1 MQWTCCSCNFSP
13 KFLKKN
19 LDPLL
24 ILSFLGVFKIPELYL
39 PSVTIL
45 VFPEFDLSS
54 PVYHFRRFNDIKLLM
69 LLTVELN
76 IFYFSMVWFYCGRR
90 LVEV

>member
-1 MQWTCCSCNFSP
+1 M
-13 KFLKKN
+13 
-19 LDPLL
+19 
-24 ILSFLGVFKIPELYL
+24 FKIPELSL
-39 PSVTIL
+39 SSVTNL
-45 VFPEFDLSS
+45 DSPEFDLSS
-54 PVYHFRRFNDIKLLM
+54 IVFHFQRLDDIKLPM